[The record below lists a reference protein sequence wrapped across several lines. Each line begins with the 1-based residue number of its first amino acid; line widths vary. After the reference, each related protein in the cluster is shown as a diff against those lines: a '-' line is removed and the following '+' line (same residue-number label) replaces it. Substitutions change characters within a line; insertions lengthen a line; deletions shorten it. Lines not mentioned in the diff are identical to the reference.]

1 MKVHNKTHKGILA
14 VVLAVSMLPSLAS
27 GADKSPAR
35 GTPEATRVVQ
45 PELPATTSDRGTEYA
60 NLIFRI
66 SESGEPR
73 EVTVESTSNP
83 AYAKAMARALEKWRF
98 EVPSGHVPGETV
110 YRLPVVIA
118 R

>member
-1 MKVHNKTHKGILA
+1 MKVQNKTHLGILA
-14 VVLAVSMLPSLAS
+14 TVLAALLLPSISS
-27 GADKSPAR
+27 GAEASPAR
-35 GTPEATRVVQ
+35 GIPEATRVVN
-45 PELPATTSDRGTEYA
+45 PDLPATSGDRATDYA

-83 AYAKAMARALEKWRF
+83 AYAKAMAEALDEWRF
-98 EVPSGHVPGETV
+98 EVPPGHVPGETV